1 MPSDLNAAVTR
12 GQTCPAVGSLCLTS
26 NIHAMPEA
34 HYSTVTTTERSP
46 VPSRRIPGA
55 RTRTACRP
63 IDLAAFEALYA
74 SHGSRMK
81 SLALNVLGNR
91 SDAEDAV
98 QDTFLRAYKGRHS
111 FRSDAALWT
120 WVYRI
125 LLNAC
130 HDIGR
135 SRAARRD
142 NQMVDADVA
151 IDVPTPPGDNPMR
164 LTLQRAVDGLAPIY
178 RDVFLLCEVEGYTH
192 REVAGILEIPE
203 GTSKGRLFEAR
214 RQLKR
219 TLAGHRHT
227 EKVETWQ
234 CIGANATTSGG
245 TENCPQSRVRSTANG
260 TARRSGRRSRP
271 PYKPTISPSAR
282 INC

>member
-1 MPSDLNAAVTR
+1 
-12 GQTCPAVGSLCLTS
+12 
-26 NIHAMPEA
+26 MPEA
-34 HYSTVTTTERSP
+34 HYSTAAAAEPSALRS
-46 VPSRRIPGA
+46 
-55 RTRTACRP
+55 

-74 SHGSRMK
+74 SHGARMK

-98 QDTFLRAYKGRHS
+98 QDTFLRAYKNRHS

-142 NQMVDADVA
+142 NQMVDANVA
-151 IDVPTPPGDNPMR
+151 ADMPMPAGDNPMR

-219 TLAGHRHT
+219 TLAGRGL
-227 EKVETWQ
+227 VE
-234 CIGANATTSGG
+234 SVDSDSDGG
-245 TENCPQSRVRSTANG
+245 R
-260 TARRSGRRSRP
+260 ARL
-271 PYKPTISPSAR
+271 
-282 INC
+282 

>member
-1 MPSDLNAAVTR
+1 
-12 GQTCPAVGSLCLTS
+12 
-26 NIHAMPEA
+26 MPEAA
-34 HYSTVTTTERSP
+34 HYSTVAVTERSALT
-46 VPSRRIPGA
+46 SRRIPGA
-55 RTRTACRP
+55 RTGTARGT

-74 SHGSRMK
+74 SHGARMK

-98 QDTFLRAYKGRHS
+98 QETFLRAYKSRHS

-151 IDVPTPPGDNPMR
+151 ADVPTPAGDSPMR

-219 TLAGHRHT
+219 TLAGRGL
-227 EKVETWQ
+227 VE
-234 CIGANATTSGG
+234 
-245 TENCPQSRVRSTANG
+245 RVDSDSE
-260 TARRSGRRSRP
+260 SGR
-271 PYKPTISPSAR
+271 AR
-282 INC
+282 L

>member
-1 MPSDLNAAVTR
+1 
-12 GQTCPAVGSLCLTS
+12 
-26 NIHAMPEA
+26 MPEPYYPSLA
-34 HYSTVTTTERSP
+34 TTERSAL
-46 VPSRRIPGA
+46 PSRRIPDA
-55 RTRTACRP
+55 RAETDRVP
-63 IDLAAFEALYA
+63 IDLAAFEALYET
-74 SHGSRMK
+74 HGARMK

-98 QDTFLRAYKGRHS
+98 QEAFLRAYKNRQT

-135 SRAARRD
+135 GRAARRD
-142 NQMVDADVA
+142 NQTVDADVA
-151 IDVPTPPGDNPMR
+151 VDLPSPIGDNPMR
-164 LTLQRAVDGLAPIY
+164 LTLQRAVNGLAPIY

-214 RQLKR
+214 RQLK
-219 TLAGHRHT
+219 LAL
-227 EKVETWQ
+227 
-234 CIGANATTSGG
+234 
-245 TENCPQSRVRSTANG
+245 
-260 TARRSGRRSRP
+260 SGRRLVQRVGS
-271 PYKPTISPSAR
+271 
-282 INC
+282 

>member
-1 MPSDLNAAVTR
+1 
-12 GQTCPAVGSLCLTS
+12 
-26 NIHAMPEA
+26 MPEA
-34 HYSTVTTTERSP
+34 YCSTVTATERSALT
-46 VPSRRIPGA
+46 SRRIPGA
-55 RTRTACRP
+55 RTQTARAS
-63 IDLAAFEALYA
+63 IDLAAFESLYE
-74 SHGSRMK
+74 SHGARMK

-98 QDTFLRAYKGRHS
+98 QETFLRAYKNRHS

-151 IDVPTPPGDNPMR
+151 VDLPTPAGDSPMR
-164 LTLQRAVDGLAPIY
+164 LTLQRAVDALAPIY
-178 RDVFLLCEVEGYTH
+178 RDVFLLCEVEGCTH

-214 RQLKR
+214 RQLKQ
-219 TLAGHRHT
+219 TLAGR
-227 EKVETWQ
+227 ELAQRVETWE
-234 CIGANATTSGG
+234 CIGASATTSGTSNG
-245 TENCPQSRVRSTANG
+245 PPPRDRSTASG
-260 TARRSGRRSRP
+260 TVRRSGRRSP
-271 PYKPTISPSAR
+271 PACGPTISRRPAVVS
-282 INC
+282 C

>member
-1 MPSDLNAAVTR
+1 
-12 GQTCPAVGSLCLTS
+12 
-26 NIHAMPEA
+26 MPEA
-34 HYSTVTTTERSP
+34 HYSALATTERSALA
-46 VPSRRIPGA
+46 SRRMSDA
-55 RTRTACRP
+55 RADTDRVP
-63 IDLAAFEALYA
+63 IDLAAFETLYET
-74 SHGSRMK
+74 HGPRMK

-98 QDTFLRAYKGRHS
+98 QEAFLRAYKNRHS

-135 SRAARRD
+135 GRAARRD
-142 NQMVDADVA
+142 NQTVEADAAVDL
-151 IDVPTPPGDNPMR
+151 PTPAGDNPMR

-178 RDVFLLCEVEGYTH
+178 REVFLLCEVEGYTH

-214 RQLKR
+214 RQLKL
-219 TLAGHRHT
+219 TLVGRGLV
-227 EKVETWQ
+227 EKV
-234 CIGANATTSGG
+234 GL
-245 TENCPQSRVRSTANG
+245 
-260 TARRSGRRSRP
+260 
-271 PYKPTISPSAR
+271 
-282 INC
+282 

>member
-1 MPSDLNAAVTR
+1 
-12 GQTCPAVGSLCLTS
+12 
-26 NIHAMPEA
+26 MPEA
-34 HYSTVTTTERSP
+34 HFSTVAATDQGALTP
-46 VPSRRIPGA
+46 RRLPGPPA
-55 RTRTACRP
+55 ETVRLP
-63 IDLAAFEALYA
+63 LDLAAFETLYV
-74 SHGSRMK
+74 SHGARMK

-98 QDTFLRAYKGRHS
+98 QETFLRAYKNRHS

-142 NQMVDADVA
+142 NQMVDARVA
-151 IDVPTPPGDNPMR
+151 VEVPTPAGDNPMR
-164 LTLQRAVDGLAPIY
+164 LTLERAVDGLPPIY

-219 TLAGHRHT
+219 TLA
-227 EKVETWQ
+227 
-234 CIGANATTSGG
+234 
-245 TENCPQSRVRSTANG
+245 
-260 TARRSGRRSRP
+260 ARTLGQP
-271 PYKPTISPSAR
+271 AWTDD
-282 INC
+282 

>member
-1 MPSDLNAAVTR
+1 
-12 GQTCPAVGSLCLTS
+12 
-26 NIHAMPEA
+26 
-34 HYSTVTTTERSP
+34 
-46 VPSRRIPGA
+46 
-55 RTRTACRP
+55 
-63 IDLAAFEALYA
+63 
-74 SHGSRMK
+74 MK

-98 QDTFLRAYKGRHS
+98 QEAFLRAYKNRHS

-135 SRAARRD
+135 GRAARRD
-142 NQMVDADVA
+142 AQTIDAAAA
-151 IDVPTPPGDNPMR
+151 IDLPTPVGDSPMR

-214 RQLKR
+214 RQLKAAI
-219 TLAGHRHT
+219 AGSPGA
-227 EKVETWQ
+227 KV
-234 CIGANATTSGG
+234 
-245 TENCPQSRVRSTANG
+245 ST
-260 TARRSGRRSRP
+260 
-271 PYKPTISPSAR
+271 
-282 INC
+282 

>member
-1 MPSDLNAAVTR
+1 
-12 GQTCPAVGSLCLTS
+12 
-26 NIHAMPEA
+26 MPEA
-34 HYSTVTTTERSP
+34 HYSALATTERSALA
-46 VPSRRIPGA
+46 SRRMSDA
-55 RTRTACRP
+55 RADTDRVP
-63 IDLAAFEALYA
+63 IDLAAFETLYET
-74 SHGSRMK
+74 HGPRMK

-98 QDTFLRAYKGRHS
+98 QEAFLRAYKNRHS

-135 SRAARRD
+135 GRAARRD
-142 NQMVDADVA
+142 NQTVEADAAVDL
-151 IDVPTPPGDNPMR
+151 PTPAGDNPMR

-178 RDVFLLCEVEGYTH
+178 REVFLLCEVEGYTH

-214 RQLKR
+214 RQLKL
-219 TLAGHRHT
+219 TLAGRGLV
-227 EKVETWQ
+227 EKV
-234 CIGANATTSGG
+234 GL
-245 TENCPQSRVRSTANG
+245 
-260 TARRSGRRSRP
+260 
-271 PYKPTISPSAR
+271 
-282 INC
+282 

>member
-1 MPSDLNAAVTR
+1 
-12 GQTCPAVGSLCLTS
+12 
-26 NIHAMPEA
+26 MPEA
-34 HYSTVTTTERSP
+34 YCSTVAATEPSALT
-46 VPSRRIPGA
+46 SRRIPGA
-55 RTRTACRP
+55 RTQTVRP
-63 IDLAAFEALYA
+63 SIDLAAFESLYE
-74 SHGSRMK
+74 SHGARMK
-81 SLALNVLGNR
+81 SLALNALGNR

-98 QDTFLRAYKGRHS
+98 QETFLRAYKNRHS

-142 NQMVDADVA
+142 NQMVDADAAV
-151 IDVPTPPGDNPMR
+151 DLPTPAGDSPMR

-178 RDVFLLCEVEGYTH
+178 RAVFLLCEVEGYTH

-214 RQLKR
+214 RQLKQ
-219 TLAGHRHT
+219 TLAGRELAQRGDT
-227 EKVETWQ
+227 WECTGASAATSET
-234 CIGANATTSGG
+234 S
-245 TENCPQSRVRSTANG
+245 NCPPSPDRSTASG
-260 TARRSGRRSRP
+260 TVRRSGQRSRP
-271 PYKPTISPSAR
+271 SCGPTISRRPAVDS
-282 INC
+282 C

>member
-1 MPSDLNAAVTR
+1 
-12 GQTCPAVGSLCLTS
+12 
-26 NIHAMPEA
+26 MPEA
-34 HYSTVTTTERSP
+34 HFSTVAAADQAALT
-46 VPSRRIPGA
+46 SRRLPGPPA
-55 RTRTACRP
+55 ETVRLP
-63 IDLAAFEALYA
+63 LDLAAFEALYV
-74 SHGSRMK
+74 SHGARMK

-98 QDTFLRAYKGRHS
+98 QETFLRAYKNRHS

-142 NQMVDADVA
+142 NQMVDARVA
-151 IDVPTPPGDNPMR
+151 VEVPTPAGDNPMR
-164 LTLQRAVDGLAPIY
+164 LTLERAVDGLPPIY

-219 TLAGHRHT
+219 TLA
-227 EKVETWQ
+227 
-234 CIGANATTSGG
+234 
-245 TENCPQSRVRSTANG
+245 
-260 TARRSGRRSRP
+260 ARTLGEP
-271 PYKPTISPSAR
+271 VWTDD
-282 INC
+282 

>member
-1 MPSDLNAAVTR
+1 MPQAFYSTAAVT
-12 GQTCPAVGSLCLTS
+12 
-26 NIHAMPEA
+26 
-34 HYSTVTTTERSP
+34 ERSALT
-46 VPSRRIPGA
+46 SRRIPGA
-55 RTRTACRP
+55 TTVTDRVP
-63 IDLAAFEALYA
+63 LDLAAFEALYL
-74 SHGSRMK
+74 SHGARMK

-98 QDTFLRAYKGRHS
+98 QETFLRAYKNRHS

-135 SRAARRD
+135 SRVARRD
-142 NQMVDADVA
+142 SQMVDADVA
-151 IDVPTPPGDNPMR
+151 VDIPTPAGDNPMR

-214 RQLKR
+214 RQLKL
-219 TLAGHRHT
+219 TLAGRALARR
-227 EKVETWQ
+227 VETWQ
-234 CIGANATTSGG
+234 CIGASAATTSGA
-245 TENCPQSRVRSTANG
+245 TTCPPTRDRSTESG
-260 TARRSGRRSRP
+260 TVRRSGRRSRP
-271 PYKPTISPSAR
+271 ACAPTIAR
-282 INC
+282 TDRTALRARPAAPLT